1 MAVRIVIMLCL
12 LTYRQL
18 ENCPRSRMEVRPTP
32 LPSLLTL
39 TLTFDF
45 DLRLWF
51 SIPDE
56 LMKTIA
62 TRNYRPI
69 VFLPILSTIGLSD
82 FSHSRP
88 NCDRDPRTC
97 KNSRSKVKTVQKTAC
112 KQTDTTDFI
121 TFLANAFGARHR
133 RTVKLL

>member
-1 MAVRIVIMLCL
+1 VAVRIVIMLRL

-39 TLTFDF
+39 TLTFDL

-69 VFLPILSTIGLSD
+69 VFYRYCRLSD
-82 FSHSRP
+82 YQIFHTVVPTVIVTHVHAKIRGQ
-88 NCDRDPRTC
+88 
-97 KNSRSKVKTVQKTAC
+97 RSKRFKRQRV
-112 KQTDTTDFI
+112 
-121 TFLANAFGARHR
+121 NR
-133 RTVKLL
+133 RTQLILLPFSLTRSVPGTGKQ